1 MFKNDFVKTSRYLF
15 GRSHLGFE
23 RFNYFDLTNFSSF
36 CIWNFSNNSHPPMEL
51 QNFSSNFGILPFPS
65 SSLDIQILTF
75 IFDI

>member
-15 GRSHLGFE
+15 GSHLGFE

-36 CIWNFSNNSHPPMEL
+36 CIWNFSNNSHPPMVFQDKL
-51 QNFSSNFGILPFPS
+51 CNFGILPFPS

-75 IFDI
+75 IFDN